1 MIIQSPS
8 KPFVLF
14 KSPGARTTSFFIL
27 LFLYAPIFL
36 IFSSS
41 FFSTLYLN
49 DWQSFSLVWYQQAF
63 SNMAMLEAAETSL
76 AIACV
81 TSVVATTLGTS
92 IALVLYRFRLKRKQ
106 LIFGTLLLPIVLP
119 EIVMGIGLLLLFSRF
134 LRPVMQ
140 TWFGFSIGSVPAVI
154 AGHVAFCIS
163 YVVLLV
169 GARLSSL
176 EPRLDEAGLDLGA
189 TPFQVLKHVCLPQCT
204 GAIVSAALLSFTL
217 SLDDFYISYFAS
229 AGGSGF
235 RTLPI
240 QLYAMQTRSGVTPEM
255 NAVASLLLFL
265 SMSIMSITFFLNR
278 KTLTRS

>member
-1 MIIQSPS
+1 MNARPQ

-14 KSPGARTTSFFIL
+14 KSSSSRATSVLVL
-27 LFLYAPIFL
+27 LFLYAPIGL
-36 IFSSS
+36 IFLSS
-41 FFSTLYLN
+41 FFSTRYLN
-49 DWQSFSLVWYQQAF
+49 DWQPFSFDWYRQAF
-63 SNMAMLEAAETSL
+63 LNQAMIEAAETSL
-76 AIACV
+76 AIALL
-81 TSVVATTLGTS
+81 TSLLATGLGTA
-92 IALVLYRFRLKRKQ
+92 IALALYRFRIKRKQ

-119 EIVMGIGLLLLFSRF
+119 EIVMGIGLLLFFSRF
-134 LRPVMQ
+134 LRPLSSEL
-140 TWFGFSIGSVPAVI
+140 FGISLGSVPAVV

-169 GARLSSL
+169 GARLGSL
-176 EPRLDEAGLDLGA
+176 DPRLDEAGLDLGA
-189 TPFQVLKHVCLPQCT
+189 TPFQVLTHICLPQCT
-204 GAIVSAALLSFTL
+204 GAVMSGALLAFTL

-265 SMSIMSITFFLNR
+265 SMSLMSIAFFLNR
-278 KTLTRS
+278 KSLTRS